1 MTTPIAK
8 GRRVV
13 VSEFVSLDGY
23 IVGPDEDMSWV
34 IDGFDPRMQEDVA
47 RDIGG
52 SYDLFVFGRV
62 TYGIFADYWPH
73 AVPYDD
79 GDMLDPAGGKEDPRI
94 IRALNEEAKVVVSTT
109 LRDPAWSGT
118 RVVGGELED
127 EVRRLKAEPGSAML
141 VQGSAS
147 VVQALASA
155 DLVDEYQLY
164 VHPVLLGAGTP
175 LFRGGHGRQD
185 LDLVRSVHYT
195 NGVVATTYQRRED
208 AR

>member
-1 MTTPIAK
+1 MTTTIAK

-13 VSEFVSLDGY
+13 VSEFISLDGY

-73 AVPYDD
+73 AQPYDD
-79 GDMLDPAGGKEDPRI
+79 GDMLDP
-94 IRALNEEAKVVVSTT
+94 TT
-109 LRDPAWSGT
+109 LRDPAWAGT
-118 RVVGGELED
+118 RVVGGDLED

-147 VVQALASA
+147 VVQALATA

-185 LDLVRSVHYT
+185 LDVVRSVHYA

>member
-1 MTTPIAK
+1 MTTTIAK

-13 VSEFVSLDGY
+13 VSEFISLDGY

-73 AVPYDD
+73 AQPYDD
-79 GDMLDPAGGKEDPRI
+79 GDMLDPAGGREDPRI

-118 RVVGGELED
+118 RVV
-127 EVRRLKAEPGSAML
+127 
-141 VQGSAS
+141 
-147 VVQALASA
+147 
-155 DLVDEYQLY
+155 
-164 VHPVLLGAGTP
+164 
-175 LFRGGHGRQD
+175 RGGHAGAVRPRTGEPGWALLGTGRA
-185 LDLVRSVHYT
+185 S
-195 NGVVATTYQRRED
+195 
-208 AR
+208 